1 MKRYPLSHGPQ
12 GVAQQAWSGVLKL
25 FQSFAQCLKH
35 EEGSSHAM
43 SVRTEPLLPNELPY
57 WGLAGNKG
65 I

>member
-12 GVAQQAWSGVLKL
+12 GVAQQAMVR
-25 FQSFAQCLKH
+25 SFEIIPELCKCLKH